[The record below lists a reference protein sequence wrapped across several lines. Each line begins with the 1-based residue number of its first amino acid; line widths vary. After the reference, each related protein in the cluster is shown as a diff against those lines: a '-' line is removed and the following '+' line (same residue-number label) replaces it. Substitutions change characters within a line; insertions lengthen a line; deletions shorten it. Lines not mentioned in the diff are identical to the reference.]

1 MKLKQSLLAAA
12 FGACVVGQAQA
23 GFYVND
29 DAPAI
34 TAAHPEA
41 ARRDKTVYASFSGP
55 KLQGTSRAE
64 LEAAAAMSNPDS
76 VVITTFARTARQM
89 VAANHRVAS
98 VKAVLIRRGISPDRI
113 AASAEL
119 DPQADSLD
127 TDVQVTFKSSTQR
140 PTLEAIRAAKFI
152 PPSQFQPVTSPAPVN
167 PYAAAYARPAAPS
180 AALPAIAAPTSQGQQ
195 SQNAA
200 KLEFV
205 KKIMAMASSKLIS
218 QESAIK
224 LVNEYLAN
232 MAPVPGQGTA
242 TSEPQ
247 AAMPVMPAAPQIV
260 PFGEVPRVWTLAANK
275 SLRDN
280 IREWAMTAGYGEP
293 AWNASNLYQV
303 TYTSTYTGTF
313 LEVLNQVA
321 NSVPALDFR
330 VSRNAHRVDVV
341 DHM

>member
-1 MKLKQSLLAAA
+1 MKLKQSLLAFSIGVCA
-12 FGACVVGQAQA
+12 VGQVHA
-23 GFYVND
+23 GFFVND

-41 ARRDKTVYASFSGP
+41 ARRDKTVYASFAGP

-64 LEAAAAMSNPDS
+64 LESAADAMPNPDS
-76 VVITTFARTARQM
+76 VVVTTFAKTAKQL
-89 VAANHRVAS
+89 VAANRRVAS
-98 VKAVLIRRGISPDRI
+98 VKAVLIRRGVSPDRI

-127 TDVQVTFKSSTQR
+127 TDVQVTFRASTQR
-140 PTLEAIRAAKFI
+140 PSLDAIRAAKFVH
-152 PPSQFQPVTSPAPVN
+152 PVPVQPVAAPAPSYPYATAQFAPAASPAAVAPSQ
-167 PYAAAYARPAAPS
+167 
-180 AALPAIAAPTSQGQQ
+180 QGQ
-195 SQNAA
+195 NAS

-232 MAPVPGQGTA
+232 MAPVPGQGA
-242 TSEPQ
+242 PGNMQQE
-247 AAMPVMPAAPQIV
+247 AMPVLPATPQIV

-280 IREWAMTAGYGEP
+280 IREWAIAAGYGEP
-293 AWNASNLYQV
+293 VWNASNLYQI

-330 VSRNAHRVDVV
+330 VLRNARRVDVV
-341 DHM
+341 DHI